1 MIRHGGK
8 YQPILAI
15 FYPNIRSATLQTSN
29 RLIFFMI
36 ALLSEKGLLIL
47 FIIGVKMIKYVPLN
61 LDS

>member
-1 MIRHGGK
+1 
-8 YQPILAI
+8 
-15 FYPNIRSATLQTSN
+15 
-29 RLIFFMI
+29 MI